1 MYMLI
6 FLMLQAQH
14 PSVNYYVYLGEGG
27 ELQIKV
33 SIWGEVKLPGLYS
46 IPDGT
51 DLATL
56 LSLAGGPSEGA
67 NLSCVKVIRSFP
79 TPSATV
85 VDMGDFFNTG
95 NRDKLPIMKP
105 GDMVRINKT
114 FYTQFK
120 DSIHNLAELTF
131 LLGIYVQLYNIWKT
145 N

>member
-1 MYMLI
+1 M
-6 FLMLQAQH
+6 
-14 PSVNYYVYLGEGG
+14 
-27 ELQIKV
+27 KV

-67 NLSCVKVIRSFP
+67 NLSRVKVIRSFP
-79 TPSATV
+79 TPSAIV

-95 NRDKLPIMKP
+95 NREKLPIMKP

-114 FYTQFK
+114 FYTKFK
-120 DSIHNLAELTF
+120 DSLHNLAELTL
-131 LLGIYVQLYNIWKT
+131 LLGISVQLYNIWKT